1 MGGVLMLKRL
11 QKWFVVM
18 IFVISLLVSQT
29 LAAFAADEISKGNYI
44 FAMVLRS
51 CGVCLDTSD
60 GFLDQWRTAYEGYLT
75 STGNQSLL
83 NQLKAYDRLSWGANA
98 SGIQALR
105 ENVQTWL
112 SSNSNLI
119 TNDGYGYGCFYLPT
133 AASSLSPQ
141 LPTSPGECVLGF
153 PRFPDNE
160 SLPDDIADQYTYLF
174 SYSDVFEGSNGF
186 IRNDCD
192 VYAPK
197 GVKVIATYLLGQLR
211 FYALDPSS
219 GYVNVELKEMF
230 SQYNLTKGTLGG
242 HFKYARARSAISH
255 VKPQDVVNFPLGI
268 CGSFYSIQSC
278 LQNSNSRDLVP
289 NNCVPLKIDGTRVGI
304 NPGLIANKV
313 SVNDSMKLPSSSAL
327 AASCLSDTK
336 KELGLKELSSSLGSG
351 GLDVRYEVTYS
362 VWHLIYLADSKGG
375 CYGRGRAKIETF
387 TGFVGDL
394 PVLNVQNFPNHLS
407 PENPNPDNITITENY
422 IFYIDYDFDP
432 EAVYPYTVEYYRDNE
447 LFQSVS
453 KTVPMFGE
461 RGTTPRVVDSCED
474 LCPEYYLPDT
484 VSSTSLPYTVSETN
498 NVIKI
503 HYQKDRLAVYPYT
516 IEYYK
521 DGEALKTISGTV
533 PVFDS
538 PVITS
543 YENYCPEYYIVDD
556 TMSTS
561 LPYTVSKE
569 DNVVKVY
576 YKKDETARYPYT
588 IEYYKDEELFQS
600 IAGEVPVFGDTAVTS
615 YEDLCPEY
623 YLLDNDFTTALPY
636 TVSKEDNLIKVYYK
650 KDLTAKYS
658 YRIEYYKDGQMF
670 KYVPGTVP
678 VFSPTVS
685 TALSLCPSGYAQDT
699 ASSTV
704 LPYDVNKQGD
714 VIKICYVK
722 KDLVLPYTVEY
733 YKDNMRMKSVSAN
746 VSVDS
751 PQLDSCSSY
760 CPEYYILDD
769 SRSTKFPYTVS
780 TENRII
786 RIYYKKDES
795 AVYPYT
801 IEYYQDGKLLATETK
816 TTSVFAPQISEVA
829 SYCPDG
835 YVIDSTAS
843 TSFPYSVS
851 KDDYVIKMN
860 YINAASALPYTIE
873 YYKDG
878 KKIKTLSGNV
888 PTVNPAI
895 QSYKSYCPD
904 GYMLDS
910 SSSTPLPYEVTKD
923 NHTIKVCYVP
933 DTSGVSGYMA
943 DMTKDVMKGLSSIF
957 SKLGPWLFIIP
968 LTIIAVL
975 YLIKLFKQSE
985 FLSIKGLSGD
995 TDIDY
1000 SFKEQNNDNL
1010 SYNNSFYDNPSPE
1023 LEKMMN
1029 MASEMNSADS
1039 EQERLE
1045 KMVEIDKYYDELY
1058 ANPDAAD
1065 LSDVDS
1071 FYENLYNPN
1080 YRYDINR
1087 IEDLAKSDNMDSFS
1101 ENDINFD
1108 DNYYSGPY
1116 DSPFDDPSWGETAPE
1131 ETMSEEEYEIMSYQ
1145 NWLDG
1150 IVDGH
1155 E

>member
-1 MGGVLMLKRL
+1 MRKRFQKQIVLIVFIVTL
-11 QKWFVVM
+11 V
-18 IFVISLLVSQT
+18 VSQT
-29 LAAFAADEISKGNYI
+29 MTVFAAEDISKGNYI

-51 CGVCLDTSD
+51 CGGCLDTSD

-83 NQLKAYDRLSWGANA
+83 NQLKAYDSLSWGANA

-105 ENVQTWL
+105 ENVQGWL
-112 SSNSNLI
+112 SSSSRLI
-119 TNDGYGYGCFYLPT
+119 ENDGYGYSYFYLPT
-133 AASSLSPQ
+133 SSVSSPLPTVAGDVVVGLPRFSQNQSLS
-141 LPTSPGECVLGF
+141 SE
-153 PRFPDNE
+153 DY
-160 SLPDDIADQYTYLF
+160 SYLF
-174 SYSDVFEGSNGF
+174 SYSEVSLNDTKLVR
-186 IRNDCD
+186 RNVD
-192 VYAPK
+192 VYLPKRYSKAYGFYNFGNLSIYINFYGIRPISVEAVYSDYYVADGKPTGDSGTFSTGSVSHVNPQYLMNVPFNVFCTLGDVYDGNSSLAIPK
-197 GVKVIATYLLGQLR
+197 G
-211 FYALDPSS
+211 F
-219 GYVNVELKEMF
+219 
-230 SQYNLTKGTLGG
+230 
-242 HFKYARARSAISH
+242 
-255 VKPQDVVNFPLGI
+255 
-268 CGSFYSIQSC
+268 
-278 LQNSNSRDLVP
+278 
-289 NNCVPLKIDGTRVGI
+289 VPLTTDSPKAGI
-304 NPGLIANKV
+304 STKLITNKA
-313 SVNDSMKLPSSSAL
+313 SVKDSMKLPSSSAL
-327 AASCLSDTK
+327 AASCLSNTK
-336 KELGLKELSSSLGSG
+336 KELELIELSSSLTAG
-351 GLDVRYEVTYS
+351 GLEISYFVDYTVQHVCWL
-362 VWHLIYLADSKGG
+362 VDSNGG
-375 CYGRGRAKIETF
+375 YIDWDWDNAQTET
-387 TGFVGDL
+387 
-394 PVLNVQNFPNHLS
+394 LS
-407 PENPNPDNITITENY
+407 GILGTKPEIKLKDYPNY
-422 IFYIDYDFDP
+422 IFTNIVPSVEETEISENASFCVYYEGDL
-432 EAVYPYTVEYYRDNE
+432 EATYPYTIEYYKENE

-453 KTVPMFGE
+453 KTVPMFGKS
-461 RGTTPRVVDSCED
+461 GTTPRVVESCED
-474 LCPEYYLPDT
+474 LCPEYYLPDSA
-484 VSSTSLPYTVSETN
+484 SSTSLPYTVSETN

-556 TMSTS
+556 TMSTP

-569 DNVVKVY
+569 DNVMKVY

-600 IAGEVPVFGDTAVTS
+600 ISGEVPVFGDTAVTS

-623 YLLDNDFTTALPY
+623 YLLDSEFTTALPY
-636 TVSKEDNLIKVYYK
+636 TVSKDDNVIKVYYK

-658 YRIEYYKDGQMF
+658 YTIEYYKDDQMF
-670 KYVPGTVP
+670 KSVPGTVP

-685 TALSLCPSGYAQDT
+685 TALSLCPSGYVQDT

-733 YKDNMRMKSVSAN
+733 YKDNMRMKAISVN
-746 VSVDS
+746 VPVTS
-751 PQLDSCSSY
+751 PQVNSCPSY

-769 SRSTKFPYTVS
+769 SRSTAFPYTVS
-780 TENRII
+780 TDNRLI
-786 RIYYKKDES
+786 RIYYKKDEN

-851 KDDYVIKMN
+851 KDDHVIKMN

-910 SSSTPLPYEVTKD
+910 SSSTPLPYKVTKD

-943 DMTKDVMKGLSSIF
+943 DMTKDVM
-957 SKLGPWLFIIP
+957 
-968 LTIIAVL
+968 
-975 YLIKLFKQSE
+975 
-985 FLSIKGLSGD
+985 
-995 TDIDY
+995 
-1000 SFKEQNNDNL
+1000 
-1010 SYNNSFYDNPSPE
+1010 
-1023 LEKMMN
+1023 
-1029 MASEMNSADS
+1029 
-1039 EQERLE
+1039 
-1045 KMVEIDKYYDELY
+1045 
-1058 ANPDAAD
+1058 
-1065 LSDVDS
+1065 
-1071 FYENLYNPN
+1071 
-1080 YRYDINR
+1080 
-1087 IEDLAKSDNMDSFS
+1087 
-1101 ENDINFD
+1101 
-1108 DNYYSGPY
+1108 
-1116 DSPFDDPSWGETAPE
+1116 
-1131 ETMSEEEYEIMSYQ
+1131 
-1145 NWLDG
+1145 
-1150 IVDGH
+1150 
-1155 E
+1155 

>member
-1 MGGVLMLKRL
+1 MRKRF
-11 QKWFVVM
+11 QKQAILIVF
-18 IFVISLLVSQT
+18 IVILIISQT
-29 LAAFAADEISKGNYI
+29 MMAFAADEISKGNYI

-60 GFLDQWRTAYEGYLT
+60 GFLDQWRTAYESYLT

-83 NQLKAYDRLSWGANA
+83 NQLKAYDSLSWGANA

-105 ENVQTWL
+105 ENVQGWL
-112 SSNSNLI
+112 SSNKRLI
-119 TNDGYGYGCFYLPT
+119 ENDGYGYSYFYLPT
-133 AASSLSPQ
+133 SSVSSPLPTVAGDVVVGLPRFSQNQSLS
-141 LPTSPGECVLGF
+141 SE
-153 PRFPDNE
+153 DY
-160 SLPDDIADQYTYLF
+160 SYLF
-174 SYSDVFEGSNGF
+174 SYSEVSLNDTKLVR
-186 IRNDCD
+186 RNVD
-192 VYAPK
+192 VYLPKRYSKAYGVYNFGNLSIYSNFYGIRPISVEAVYSDYYVADGKPTGDSGTFSTGSVSHVNPQYLMNVPFNVFCTLGDVYDGNSSLAVPK
-197 GVKVIATYLLGQLR
+197 G
-211 FYALDPSS
+211 F
-219 GYVNVELKEMF
+219 
-230 SQYNLTKGTLGG
+230 
-242 HFKYARARSAISH
+242 
-255 VKPQDVVNFPLGI
+255 
-268 CGSFYSIQSC
+268 
-278 LQNSNSRDLVP
+278 
-289 NNCVPLKIDGTRVGI
+289 VPLTTDSPKAGI
-304 NPGLIANKV
+304 STKLITNKA
-313 SVNDSMKLPSSSAL
+313 SVKDSMKLPSSSAL
-327 AASCLSDTK
+327 AASCLSNTK
-336 KELGLKELSSSLGSG
+336 KELELIELSSSLTAG
-351 GLDVRYEVTYS
+351 GLEISYF
-362 VWHLIYLADSKGG
+362 ADYTVQHVCWLVDSNGG
-375 CYGRGRAKIETF
+375 YIDWDWDNAQTET
-387 TGFVGDL
+387 
-394 PVLNVQNFPNHLS
+394 LS
-407 PENPNPDNITITENY
+407 GILGTKPEIKLKDYPNY
-422 IFYIDYDFDP
+422 IFTNIVPSVEETEISENASFCVYYEGDL
-432 EAVYPYTVEYYRDNE
+432 EATYPYTIEYYKENE

-453 KTVPMFGE
+453 KTVPMFGKS
-461 RGTTPRVVDSCED
+461 GTTPRVVESCED
-474 LCPEYYLPDT
+474 LCPEYYLPDSA
-484 VSSTSLPYTVSETN
+484 SSTSLPYTVSETN

-556 TMSTS
+556 TMSTP

-569 DNVVKVY
+569 DNVMKVY

-600 IAGEVPVFGDTAVTS
+600 IAGEVPVFGDTIITS

-623 YLLDNDFTTALPY
+623 YLLDNEFTTALPY
-636 TVSKEDNLIKVYYK
+636 TVSKDDNVIKVYYK

-658 YRIEYYKDGQMF
+658 YTIEYYKDDQMF
-670 KYVPGTVP
+670 KSVPGTVP

-685 TALSLCPSGYAQDT
+685 TALSLCPSGYVQDT

-733 YKDNMRMKSVSAN
+733 YKDNMRMKAISVN
-746 VSVDS
+746 VPVTS
-751 PQLDSCSSY
+751 PQVNSCPSY

-769 SRSTKFPYTVS
+769 SRSTAFPYTVS
-780 TENRII
+780 TDNRLI
-786 RIYYKKDES
+786 RIYYKKDEN

-851 KDDYVIKMN
+851 KDDHVIKMN

-910 SSSTPLPYEVTKD
+910 SSSTPLPYKVTKD

-968 LTIIAVL
+968 LTIIAAL
-975 YLIKLFKQSE
+975 YLIKLFKKSE
-985 FLSIKGLSGD
+985 RLAVKGLSEDKNSSSDKPYQDKSYPDNFSPQGHP
-995 TDIDY
+995 IDH
-1000 SFKEQNNDNL
+1000 QNKQSPPSQSSRKRKNFTGNKKG
-1010 SYNNSFYDNPSPE
+1010 YN
-1023 LEKMMN
+1023 
-1029 MASEMNSADS
+1029 
-1039 EQERLE
+1039 
-1045 KMVEIDKYYDELY
+1045 
-1058 ANPDAAD
+1058 
-1065 LSDVDS
+1065 
-1071 FYENLYNPN
+1071 
-1080 YRYDINR
+1080 
-1087 IEDLAKSDNMDSFS
+1087 
-1101 ENDINFD
+1101 
-1108 DNYYSGPY
+1108 
-1116 DSPFDDPSWGETAPE
+1116 
-1131 ETMSEEEYEIMSYQ
+1131 
-1145 NWLDG
+1145 
-1150 IVDGH
+1150 
-1155 E
+1155 

>member
-1 MGGVLMLKRL
+1 MRKRFQKQIVLIVFIVTL
-11 QKWFVVM
+11 V
-18 IFVISLLVSQT
+18 VSQT
-29 LAAFAADEISKGNYI
+29 MTVFAAEDISKGNYI

-83 NQLKAYDRLSWGANA
+83 NQLKAYDSLSWGANA

-105 ENVQTWL
+105 ENVQGWL
-112 SSNSNLI
+112 SSNTNLI

-160 SLPDDIADQYTYLF
+160 SLPNDIADQYTYLF

-211 FYALDPSS
+211 FYALDPPS

-313 SVNDSMKLPSSSAL
+313 SVNDSMKLPSSSAS

-336 KELGLKELSSSLGSG
+336 QELGLKELMPSLASG
-351 GLDVRYEVTYS
+351 GLEIGYIVNYTVEHLRWLVDSNGAYTDWDWDNVQRESLSGIIGTNPVIRLKSYPNYIHANTFPNEEISYNS
-362 VWHLIYLADSKGG
+362 VYRVFYK
-375 CYGRGRAKIETF
+375 
-387 TGFVGDL
+387 GDL
-394 PVLNVQNFPNHLS
+394 
-407 PENPNPDNITITENY
+407 
-422 IFYIDYDFDP
+422 
-432 EAVYPYTVEYYRDNE
+432 EATYPYTVEYYKDNE

-453 KTVPMFGE
+453 KTVPMFGVA
-461 RGTTPRVVDSCED
+461 GTTPRVVDSCED

-484 VSSTSLPYTVSETN
+484 ASSTSLPYTVSETN

-556 TMSTS
+556 TMSTP

-569 DNVVKVY
+569 DNVMKVY

-600 IAGEVPVFGDTAVTS
+600 IAGEVPVFGDTIITS

-623 YLLDNDFTTALPY
+623 YLLDNEFTTALPY

-658 YRIEYYKDGQMF
+658 YTIDYYKDGQIV
-670 KYVPGTVP
+670 KSLPGTVP
-678 VFSPTVS
+678 VFTPLVS
-685 TALSLCPSGYAQDT
+685 SALSFCPSGYIQDT

-704 LPYDVNKQGD
+704 IPYNITKDGD
-714 VIKICYVK
+714 SIKIYYVK
-722 KDLVLPYTVEY
+722 RDTVLPYRVEY
-733 YKDNMRMKSVSAN
+733 YKDGLWMKSSFGN
-746 VSVDS
+746 ISSFSPSISSV
-751 PQLDSCSSY
+751 PSY
-760 CPEYYILDD
+760 CPEYYTVD
-769 SRSTKFPYTVS
+769 SSLSTPLPHTVTS
-780 TENRII
+780 TDSII
-786 RIYYKKDES
+786 KIYYQKDE
-795 AVYPYT
+795 
-801 IEYYQDGKLLATETK
+801 
-816 TTSVFAPQISEVA
+816 
-829 SYCPDG
+829 
-835 YVIDSTAS
+835 TA
-843 TSFPYSVS
+843 
-851 KDDYVIKMN
+851 K
-860 YINAASALPYTIE
+860 LPYTIE
-873 YYKDG
+873 YYKNGDLVDTTKG
-878 KKIKTLSGNV
+878 DVSVFTPHVDSYDTSLCPEGYVLDTTSSSTFPYAVSKEDHVIKVCYVQKEDVIPYTVEHYRGDYLMKTESFNV
-888 PTVNPAI
+888 PVSNPVVNVI
-895 QSYKSYCPD
+895 WSDCPD
-904 GYMLDS
+904 GYLIDNY
-910 SSSTPLPYEVTKD
+910 SSTPLPHTITKD
-923 NHTIKVCYVP
+923 DNVLRICYLPDMKNPMTALMHTVIDTTAASSGMITKVIAILLIPFLLVLMIQGSILAFKRMVLGG
-933 DTSGVSGYMA
+933 TEKKRK
-943 DMTKDVMKGLSSIF
+943 TKTYAAPSRMFMKGIHKNTGASI
-957 SKLGPWLFIIP
+957 SQKARMTQGNRP
-968 LTIIAVL
+968 
-975 YLIKLFKQSE
+975 
-985 FLSIKGLSGD
+985 G
-995 TDIDY
+995 
-1000 SFKEQNNDNL
+1000 SFK
-1010 SYNNSFYDNPSPE
+1010 S
-1023 LEKMMN
+1023 K
-1029 MASEMNSADS
+1029 ASMKA
-1039 EQERLE
+1039 RG
-1045 KMVEIDKYYDELY
+1045 
-1058 ANPDAAD
+1058 
-1065 LSDVDS
+1065 
-1071 FYENLYNPN
+1071 
-1080 YRYDINR
+1080 RY
-1087 IEDLAKSDNMDSFS
+1087 
-1101 ENDINFD
+1101 
-1108 DNYYSGPY
+1108 
-1116 DSPFDDPSWGETAPE
+1116 
-1131 ETMSEEEYEIMSYQ
+1131 Q
-1145 NWLDG
+1145 
-1150 IVDGH
+1150 
-1155 E
+1155 